1 MTGKPDVRYTKTF
14 WRAFKNLTKIEQR
27 LVKDKIK
34 ILKDNPYRNSL
45 RSKKVR
51 GNPGVFEFS
60 VNMDIRVLWRY
71 ENGQIILML
80 NVGHHDILR
89 NFR

>member
-1 MTGKPDVRYTKTF
+1 MSAKYKIRYSEKF
-14 WRAFKNLTKIEQR
+14 KQAFATLTMIEKK
-27 LVKDKIK
+27 LVVVKVAM
-34 ILKDNPYRNSL
+34 LEDNPRHNSL

-80 NVGHHDILR
+80 NVGHHDILK